1 VPAHSSPSGN
11 PRNLFIAIKAVS
23 VGLLI
28 ALIPANIWPIFLFK
42 LPVPVAAIA
51 EIIFLSLYIVWASG
65 GGPPRK
71 LQAARALAFRTG
83 KLTRQQW
90 IWGLTAA
97 VFFALTVHSSITL
110 LFRFVP
116 YPVAAFRYGYDLSF
130 IPTTFLKWVA
140 IVLSAASAGICEE
153 TGFRGYM
160 QHPLEERQG
169 VFTAVA
175 ISSVLFMAVHLS
187 KTWASPAMVPIV
199 LGAGVLLGLIAW
211 SANSLVPVMIGHTI
225 MDIGLFAYW
234 WSGVAGT
241 FAVPPVSETGIDQ
254 VFVIAGGLFAV
265 SLSIVLLAIWKL
277 RQIAPAGNLA
287 KAKAVFG

>member
-11 PRNLFIAIKAVS
+11 PRNLFIAIKAVI

-42 LPVPVAAIA
+42 LPVPLAAIA

-71 LQAARALAFRTG
+71 MQAARALAFRKG

-97 VFFALTVHSSITL
+97 VFFAVTIHSSITL

-116 YPVAAFRYGYDLSF
+116 YPVTAFRHGYDLSF

-160 QHPLEERQG
+160 QRPIEERQG

-211 SANSLVPVMIGHTI
+211 SANSLVPVMVGHTM

-241 FAVPPVSETGIDQ
+241 FSIRPVSETGIDQ
-254 VFVIAGGLFAV
+254 MFVIACVLFAG
-265 SLSIVLLAIWKL
+265 SLSVVLLAIWKL
-277 RQIAPAGNLA
+277 RQNAPATKLA
-287 KAKAVFG
+287 KAKAVIG

>member
-1 VPAHSSPSGN
+1 VTPSSPSSY
-11 PRNLFIAIKAVS
+11 PRKFSIVIKAVTF
-23 VGLLI
+23 GLLV
-28 ALIPANIWPIFLFK
+28 ALIPANVWPIFLFK
-42 LPVPVAAIA
+42 LPVPLAAIA
-51 EIIFLSLYIVWASG
+51 EIIFLSFYLLWASG

-71 LQAARALAFRTG
+71 MQAARALAFRTG

-97 VFFALTVHSSITL
+97 VFFAVTVHSSITL

-116 YPVAAFRYGYDLSF
+116 YPVAAFRHGYDLSF

-140 IVLSAASAGICEE
+140 VVLSAASAGICEE

-160 QHPLEERQG
+160 QRPIEERQG
-169 VFTAVA
+169 VFAAVA
-175 ISSVLFMAVHLS
+175 ISSVLFMAIHLS
-187 KTWASPAMVPIV
+187 KAWASPAMVPIV

-241 FAVPPVSETGIDQ
+241 FSVRPARETGIDQ
-254 VFVIAGGLFAV
+254 LFMIACGLFAV

-277 RQIAPAGNLA
+277 RQHARAGNLA

>member
-1 VPAHSSPSGN
+1 MTAHASPSRY
-11 PRNLFIAIKAVS
+11 PRKFPVTIRAVI

-28 ALIPANIWPIFLFK
+28 ALIPANVWPIFLLK
-42 LPVPVAAIA
+42 LPVPLAAVA
-51 EIIFLSLYIVWASG
+51 EIIFLSLYIVWSSG
-65 GGPPRK
+65 GGPPRHT
-71 LQAARALAFRTG
+71 QAARNLAFRTG
-83 KLTRQQW
+83 KLTPQQW

-97 VFFALTVHSSITL
+97 VFFAVTVHSSITL

-116 YPVAAFRYGYDLSF
+116 YPVAAFRHGYNLSF
-130 IPTTFLKWVA
+130 IPTTSLKWVA
-140 IVLSAASAGICEE
+140 VVLSAASAGICEE

-160 QHPLEERQG
+160 QRPIEQRYG

-175 ISSVLFMAVHLS
+175 ISSVLFMAIHLS
-187 KTWASPAMVPIV
+187 KAWASPAMVPIV

-211 SANSLVPVMIGHTI
+211 SANSLIPVMIGHTL

-241 FAVPPVSETGIDQ
+241 FSVPPVSETGIDK
-254 VFVIAGGLFAV
+254 VLVLAGGLFAA

-277 RQIAPAGNLA
+277 LQIAPAADLA
-287 KAKAVFG
+287 EGKAATG